1 MGFGEGLALSAAVAE
16 TVTPV
21 GVLGTDSDGFRS
33 VLGATRKSEVGRVG
47 YAIRTG
53 FRNVVACA
61 ALLYQYSLRAS
72 GVGRFDCPRCEA
84 RCTSVGRA
92 RGRLSYYIRQPT

>member
-21 GVLGTDSDGFRS
+21 GSRDGQRWIP
-33 VLGATRKSEVGRVG
+33 VRVGATRRSEVGRVG

-53 FRNVVACA
+53 FRNVVAGDA
-61 ALLYQYSLRAS
+61 FLYQYSLRAS
-72 GVGRFDCPRCEA
+72 GACRFDCRHME
-84 RCTSVGRA
+84 
-92 RGRLSYYIRQPT
+92 RGRSRSRAALLLHLSQPA